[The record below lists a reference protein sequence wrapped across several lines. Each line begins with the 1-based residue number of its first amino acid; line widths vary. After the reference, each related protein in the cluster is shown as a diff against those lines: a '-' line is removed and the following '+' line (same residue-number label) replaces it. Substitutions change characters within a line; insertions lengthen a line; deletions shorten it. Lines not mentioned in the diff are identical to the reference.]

1 MLFRSPPSNL
11 PRKACSPVRVLLDEN
26 VPHDLV
32 AALVGHDVVTVQG
45 MGWSGTLNGEL
56 LRRASGSIEA
66 FVTMDRKLER
76 QHDISA
82 LPFGVVVVRARS
94 SKMQDL
100 LPLVPDLLRVL
111 TAFKPGQVASVG
123 A

>member
-1 MLFRSPPSNL
+1 M
-11 PRKACSPVRVLLDEN
+11 RVLLDEN

-45 MGWSGTLNGEL
+45 LGWSGTLNGEL

-100 LPLVPDLLRVL
+100 LALVADLLRVL
-111 TAFKPGQVASVG
+111 ATIDPGQVTSVG

>member
-1 MLFRSPPSNL
+1 M
-11 PRKACSPVRVLLDEN
+11 RVLLDEN

-76 QHDISA
+76 QHDVSA

-100 LPLVPDLLRVL
+100 LPLVADLLRVL
-111 TAFKPGQVASVG
+111 ATIEPGQVTSVG

>member
-1 MLFRSPPSNL
+1 M
-11 PRKACSPVRVLLDEN
+11 
-26 VPHDLV
+26 
-32 AALVGHDVVTVQG
+32 TVQG
-45 MGWSGTLNGEL
+45 LGWSGTLNGEL
-56 LRRASGSIEA
+56 LRRASGNIEA

-100 LPLVPDLLRVL
+100 LALVADLLRVL
-111 TAFKPGQVASVG
+111 ATIDPGQVTSVG

>member
-1 MLFRSPPSNL
+1 M
-11 PRKACSPVRVLLDEN
+11 RVLLDEN

-32 AALVGHDVVTVQG
+32 AALVGHDVVTVQEL
-45 MGWSGTLNGEL
+45 GWSGTLNGEL

-100 LPLVPDLLRVL
+100 LPLVADLLRVL
-111 TAFKPGQVASVG
+111 ATIEPGQVTSVG

>member
-1 MLFRSPPSNL
+1 M
-11 PRKACSPVRVLLDEN
+11 RVLLDEN

-45 MGWSGTLNGEL
+45 LGWSGTLNGEL

-100 LPLVPDLLRVL
+100 LPLVADLLRVL
-111 TAFKPGQVASVG
+111 ATIDPGQVTSVG